1 MAKTNVIFLTID
13 EYRNCKLSEIDDRLY
28 NRIESCFR
36 KLIGDN
42 AKKFLENN
50 LHLTIQKLTATSCID
65 VMSCITVI

>member
-1 MAKTNVIFLTID
+1 MAKTSVVFVTID
-13 EYRNCKLSEIDDRLY
+13 EFRNCKLSEIDDRLY

-42 AKKFLENN
+42 AKIFLERN
-50 LHLTIQKLTATSCID
+50 LDLTIQKLTATSCID